1 MKKTLLVLGFAAM
14 SSALWAGGFDGEGRH
29 WERLQQELSLTPEQ
43 SQQVKSIFEQEQQ
56 KQQALRAETQA
67 ALKAVLSAEQQAK
80 LETLKSERRPG
91 KGWGPKDERPEAQ

>member
-14 SSALWAGGFDGEGRH
+14 SSALWAGGFGGEGRH

-43 SQQVKSIFEQEQQ
+43 SQQVKTIFEQEQQ

-80 LETLKSERRPG
+80 LETLKAEPRSR